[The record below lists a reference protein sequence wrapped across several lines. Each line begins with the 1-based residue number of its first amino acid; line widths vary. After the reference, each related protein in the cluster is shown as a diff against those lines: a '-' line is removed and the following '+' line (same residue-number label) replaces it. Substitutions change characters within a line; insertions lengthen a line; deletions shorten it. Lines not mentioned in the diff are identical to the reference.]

1 MVLAELGQGWQG
13 FPLQQI
19 KASGEA
25 GEAGGL
31 LPGKHV
37 WPSRLQAMG
46 LPAWECVS
54 SPHLMGAGICA

>member
-25 GEAGGL
+25 GEAGGVA
-31 LPGKHV
+31 P
-37 WPSRLQAMG
+37 WQA
-46 LPAWECVS
+46 CVALTLSGYGIPCS
-54 SPHLMGAGICA
+54 SPPSGSVFHLPT